1 MVPLDISRQ
10 LPLFVFPLTKLP
22 FTARNANAGSWVQRP
37 WSSTGVKTQPQ
48 PKRVWALSLD
58 LEVIYPGV
66 KALSLLDQ
74 QELGW
79 VPALCQGDIAVN
91 KIGNPACLP
100 AAYITAVLEIN
111 SKAAPGSSPRLLG
124 MEPELG
130 AGTRKRQMIHH
141 QVVLQET
148 YKQSHSNTLLLPR
161 TTGQNRS
168 IT

>member
-10 LPLFVFPLTKLP
+10 LRLFVFPLTKLP
-22 FTARNANAGSWVQRP
+22 FTSRNANAGSRVQRQ
-37 WSSTGVKTQPQ
+37 WSSTGVKTQLQ
-48 PKRVWALSLD
+48 PKRIWALSLD
-58 LEVIYPGV
+58 LEVIYPRV

-100 AAYITAVLEIN
+100 EAYITAVLEIN
-111 SKAAPGSSPRLLG
+111 IKAAPCSSPRLLG
-124 MEPELG
+124 VGPELG
-130 AGTRKRQMIHH
+130 AGTRKRQEIYH
-141 QVVLQET
+141 QIVLQET
-148 YKQSHSNTLLLPR
+148 YIQSHSNTLLLPR
-161 TTGQNRS
+161 TIGQNCS

>member
-10 LPLFVFPLTKLP
+10 LRLFVFPLTRLP
-22 FTARNANAGSWVQRP
+22 FTSRNANAGSWVQRQ
-37 WSSTGVKTQPQ
+37 WSSTGVKTQLQ
-48 PKRVWALSLD
+48 PKRIWALSLD
-58 LEVIYPGV
+58 LEVIYPRV

-100 AAYITAVLEIN
+100 EAYITAVLEIN
-111 SKAAPGSSPRLLG
+111 IKAAPCSSPRLLG
-124 MEPELG
+124 VGPELG
-130 AGTRKRQMIHH
+130 AGTRKRQEIYH
-141 QVVLQET
+141 QIVLQET
-148 YKQSHSNTLLLPR
+148 YIQSHSNTLLLPR
-161 TTGQNRS
+161 TIGQNCS